1 MPIFKFFCLN
11 TRNTLITYR
20 LGFGIIMTL
29 SRKKAMVPAII
40 LGALSGFAGFLPL
53 FGSTRLVRKVSET
66 STLSYMS
73 AMLIGLLGSMV
84 VLVATLVLCAVLA
97 PRELLLPFVLAEA
110 GVLIVS
116 ALVFGIIRMMGSKRR
131 NNS

>member
-1 MPIFKFFCLN
+1 
-11 TRNTLITYR
+11 
-20 LGFGIIMTL
+20 MTL